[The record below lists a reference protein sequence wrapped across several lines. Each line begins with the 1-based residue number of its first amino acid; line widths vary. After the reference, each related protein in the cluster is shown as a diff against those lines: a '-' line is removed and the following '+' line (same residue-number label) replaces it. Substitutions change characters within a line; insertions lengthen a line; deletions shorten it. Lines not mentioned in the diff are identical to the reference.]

1 METSKTDNT
10 WIGLSAEPLPVG
22 RSHPLG
28 VRPSTG
34 AIVSFNGI
42 ARNHSEGRSNV
53 TVLEYEA
60 YEQQVIPR
68 LQAIAD
74 RARLQWPSI
83 VKIVMIHRIG
93 KVEIGDSAVVIAVSS
108 PHRDHAFEASRFC
121 IDTLKS
127 TVPIWKRKSG
137 KVGKVGV

>member
-10 WIGLSAEPLPVG
+10 WIGLSAEPLPVDEATHWV
-22 RSHPLG
+22 SD
-28 VRPSTG
+28 PSTG

-42 ARNHSEGRSNV
+42 ARNHSEGRNNV

-74 RARLQWPSI
+74 KARTQWPSI

-93 KVEIGDSAVVIAVSS
+93 KVEIL
-108 PHRDHAFEASRFC
+108 RLQNQ
-121 IDTLKS
+121 T
-127 TVPIWKRKSG
+127 PIT
-137 KVGKVGV
+137 